1 MVTIALKA
9 AALRL
14 SRFGSERF
22 NHTSNLIQTWL
33 DSWHE
38 RFATNMIFPLPISTV
53 LYLVYTIAVLEA
65 DRSTPCEPDF
75 WFDHFWEKLEGK
87 TLLSHNLV
95 IEWARMVDCGGDAIP
110 TRAERPPPRQQQQ
123 SSSSHLT
130 TGAPNAT
137 TFASSSSS
145 YPPASTPEI
154 ILGTTSPALNS
165 HVVMVSLPPT
175 NTSTLSVPHQPYPL
189 QAMVSQGYSTPPG
202 VAFHYQHQPHRHHG
216 GLLDTVDEM
225 ASQWMPQ
232 PALQRSEFMPVLS
245 SCGHTGADFS
255 DSRAAAAAVPAAAVA
270 KSLEIDPQV
279 CFAPE
284 ASFGDAGV
292 SGGGDG
298 GNSKESHL
306 HSRRPSCQGF
316 EFHG

>member
-1 MVTIALKA
+1 M
-9 AALRL
+9 
-14 SRFGSERF
+14 
-22 NHTSNLIQTWL
+22 TSYCSSTGLQL
-33 DSWHE
+33 GRHE
-38 RFATNMIFPLPISTV
+38 RFATKTFPLPISIV

-65 DRSTPCEPDF
+65 DCSTPCEPDF

-95 IEWARMVDCGGDAIP
+95 IEWARIVDCGGNAIP
-110 TRAERPPPRQQQQ
+110 TRVERPPLRQQQQ
-123 SSSSHLT
+123 QRTSRYLT

-137 TFASSSSS
+137 TFSSSS
-145 YPPASTPEI
+145 YYFPPASTPEI

-189 QAMVSQGYSTPPG
+189 QAMSI
-202 VAFHYQHQPHRHHG
+202 
-216 GLLDTVDEM
+216 
-225 ASQWMPQ
+225 
-232 PALQRSEFMPVLS
+232 PVLS

-255 DSRAAAAAVPAAAVA
+255 DSRAATAAGTSAALA

-279 CFAPE
+279 CFDPE

-292 SGGGDG
+292 SGGGGDGG
-298 GNSKESHL
+298 GNSKESHS
-306 HSRRPSCQGF
+306 HSCRPSRQGF
-316 EFHG
+316 GFHDYHYHYQQHQQ